1 MDVRNLSIFQ
11 VRGRLAGQWV
21 DIVFKNGKTDHCFFF
36 DIDTPDESPY
46 EKDDLIY
53 NHSGSFDYGD
63 VYLLED
69 IKSITPS
76 KIQGRIAN

>member
-1 MDVRNLSIFQ
+1 MFNLNFTIC
-11 VRGRLAGQWV
+11 
-21 DIVFKNGKTDHCFFF
+21 H
-36 DIDTPDESPY
+36 IDTPDESPY

-76 KIQGRIAN
+76 KIQGRIANWNPAHGTGSN